1 LANSK
6 GGNDGSSAD
15 AAGSNNSAGSGN
27 GNGSG
32 SYAGRVLNGRYALI
46 GVVGGGGMAQVYKAR
61 DNILGRIVA
70 VKVLRDQFTTD
81 EQFVARFRR
90 EAQAAANLTH
100 PNIVNVY
107 DVGQDGDLH
116 YIVME
121 FIAGQSLKELI
132 TRNAPLPIEQA
143 ISIGAQILA
152 GLEYAHRSGLIHRD
166 IKPQNVLITNDGG
179 VKVTDFGI
187 AKSVSDLGLTEAG
200 QALGTA
206 HYFSP
211 EQAKGERVVPQS
223 DIYAVGV
230 TLYEML
236 TGRLPFESDNAV
248 GLAYK
253 HISEPPPSVRLLNPG
268 VPSRLEAII
277 MKALAKEPQQRYPNA
292 AEMERALRSVEAVGQ
307 QPTVDMRVPAA
318 RPRFSQG
325 GAQGGARTGNLRG
338 GAGTGALKGSGPP
351 RNIYGT
357 PVASAATVQAAGRH
371 VSSPL
376 GSPTSMAI
384 RPASVK
390 VQGEGIGCSPALIA
404 FLLLGLLALL
414 AVGGIFFA
422 PRLSNVFNFF
432 GDTVVPSPTPTPII
446 PTATPVPPTPTPT
459 FTPTSTPTNT
469 PTPTATPKSVAV
481 PQLVGLTIQQATS
494 LAKQNGF
501 TILELDRIVTP
512 AYPEGVVAQQNP
524 PANTIF
530 QQTRQIAVRV
540 SQGPPPFE
548 LPDLGNTDPIAAQA
562 VLTAAGLKVDVINT
576 GSDTVPKGV
585 VITTKPGPK
594 TSIKPGDSIQL
605 LVSIGPSS
613 IVPDLIGIEN
623 LDIAT
628 QRLQAANLQVGN
640 VTEQDD
646 PNDTVP
652 PGAVLSQNPPK
663 GTEVERFSKVDI
675 VLRNKQ

>member
-1 LANSK
+1 
-6 GGNDGSSAD
+6 
-15 AAGSNNSAGSGN
+15 
-27 GNGSG
+27 
-32 SYAGRVLNGRYALI
+32 
-46 GVVGGGGMAQVYKAR
+46 
-61 DNILGRIVA
+61 
-70 VKVLRDQFTTD
+70 
-81 EQFVARFRR
+81 
-90 EAQAAANLTH
+90 
-100 PNIVNVY
+100 
-107 DVGQDGDLH
+107 
-116 YIVME
+116 
-121 FIAGQSLKELI
+121 
-132 TRNAPLPIEQA
+132 
-143 ISIGAQILA
+143 
-152 GLEYAHRSGLIHRD
+152 
-166 IKPQNVLITNDGG
+166 
-179 VKVTDFGI
+179 
-187 AKSVSDLGLTEAG
+187 
-200 QALGTA
+200 
-206 HYFSP
+206 
-211 EQAKGERVVPQS
+211 
-223 DIYAVGV
+223 
-230 TLYEML
+230 
-236 TGRLPFESDNAV
+236 
-248 GLAYK
+248 
-253 HISEPPPSVRLLNPG
+253 
-268 VPSRLEAII
+268 
-277 MKALAKEPQQRYPNA
+277 
-292 AEMERALRSVEAVGQ
+292 
-307 QPTVDMRVPAA
+307 
-318 RPRFSQG
+318 
-325 GAQGGARTGNLRG
+325 
-338 GAGTGALKGSGPP
+338 
-351 RNIYGT
+351 
-357 PVASAATVQAAGRH
+357 
-371 VSSPL
+371 
-376 GSPTSMAI
+376 MAI
-384 RPASVK
+384 RPTSVK

-404 FLLLGLLALL
+404 FLLLGLMALL
-414 AVGGIFFA
+414 AVGAIFFA

-459 FTPTSTPTNT
+459 FTPTSTPTST

-481 PQLVGLTIQQATS
+481 PQLVGLTIQQATQ

-512 AYPEGVVAQQNP
+512 AYPEGVVAQQDP

-605 LVSIGPSS
+605 LVSMGPSS